1 MTSATVQRLPDGT
14 VRLDKW
20 PDWAH
25 GLLLRLPALSDPDVP
40 GVAHDRLYPLP
51 RDDAGHAEEWRRHVH
66 PELFSLLASA
76 REIVEKDLTGAR
88 RGKLGSL
95 KRMDIPP
102 AHVPGWIAALNAARL
117 RIAAEHDVDAA
128 AMKAA
133 LPDLPEPLREPV
145 AMIDFFGWFQQTLVE
160 GLDPESAQ

>member
-1 MTSATVQRLPDGT
+1 

-20 PDWAH
+20 PLWAH

-66 PELFSLLASA
+66 PELFRLLASS
-76 REIVEKDLTGAR
+76 REIVARDLAGAR
-88 RGKLGSL
+88 LGKAGSL
-95 KRMDIPP
+95 RRMDIPP
-102 AHVPGWIAALNAARL
+102 GHVGGWIAALNAARL
-117 RIAAEHDVDAA
+117 RLAAEHGVDAA

-133 LPDLPEPLREPV
+133 IGDLPEPLREPV
-145 AMIDFFGWFQQTLVE
+145 ATIDFLGWFQQTLVE
-160 GLDPESAQ
+160 GADPEAVREPGGA